1 MSIWINSISQTVG
14 SERINDLNDYVTLS
28 PATEQSPIDEFYSEI
43 QNIINLFP
51 HSSWGSNP
59 WTGSLASIAIISS
72 VENYYRQVFS
82 KTLKVCVESQK
93 LAANNNINLGSV
105 IWHPSNELERGAF
118 EHISLA
124 SAENINNTA
133 KKFIGINLNN
143 NGLETIF
150 KEFDKVCELRHGI
163 VHSGKVLA
171 GKNGIKLKLQSTSD
185 ITKIDI
191 GFDQFQEIMSV
202 CNALVV
208 DSNKIIFKE
217 IVHRWATTWRSS
229 PSWNNLNESPKFKNI
244 WMIFLSTIDQSNGTI
259 PDSLSWIRCRNAV
272 KKEYNLI

>member
-1 MSIWINSISQTVG
+1 MSSWMHCISQTVG
-14 SERINDLNDYVTLS
+14 SERINDLNNYVTQS
-28 PATEQSPIDEFYSEI
+28 PENNQSPIDEFYGEI

-51 HSSWGSNP
+51 HSAWGSNP

-82 KTLKVCVESQK
+82 KTLKVCIESQK
-93 LAANNNINLGSV
+93 RAANNNINLGSV
-105 IWHPSNELERGAF
+105 IWHPNNELERGAF

-124 SAENINNTA
+124 SSENINNTS
-133 KKFIGINLNN
+133 KKFLGIDLNN
-143 NGLETIF
+143 NGLGTIF

-171 GKNGIKLKLQSTSD
+171 GKNGIKLKLQSTND

-217 IVHRWATTWRSS
+217 IVHRWATVWRTS
-229 PSWNNLNESPKFKNI
+229 PSWDNSKASKKFKGI
-244 WMIFLSTIDQSNGTI
+244 WMIFLSIRDQSNGTI
-259 PDSLSWIRCRNAV
+259 PDSLSWIKCRNEV
-272 KKEYNLI
+272 IKEYNLI